1 MTWHEQF
8 LSTNQ
13 KKKSISTQTDLF
25 ALFEEVWKKQESNLT
40 KKQRSMLSDDFYKN
54 SLFEI
59 FSGIDYSNLIRKPLT
74 ESKDYKTLLKEQ
86 EEEPS
91 VEEIK
96 LGLPKLR
103 ISEDWGKPDSAD
115 RQIIQ
120 RFTASVAGETLEE
133 KLLNINNIATG
144 EVQLA
149 SIGQILGTMVVIEV
163 LSAILSQFTEA
174 AGGFIFEGFLAGLF
188 GQDSVQITDVADD
201 DGATGKPITDVE
213 LGGKEYSLKLL
224 NPTTQVKGSWTNMVE
239 HFAGERDH
247 VVYLDA
253 RRSGSGASDS
263 LRFSEFTITLAN
275 FLDVFYK
282 PFVKYL
288 KKGKK
293 VRNKEQLVSTLQD
306 LGDKVFKV
314 TFKTPPAGG
323 RRKTFQNTRKTP
335 EGLSTELP
343 ELISRMEKLPAAEVF
358 FSEEAYN
365 KSQTLKKLFGTPAK
379 FNEVQEAIATGNKE
393 EIIAVLKTT
402 AGYLNSEQFIF
413 TPLQTKQISNEK
425 EIAFLELGDEQLKKT
440 WVLYGDVL
448 RKTVTP
454 VYTFMG
460 RFNENVSKYFMGTE
474 DGDPRKQH
482 AIAAQQD
489 LALLKEATDEAIS
502 AVEQADRRGVE
513 PEQVNESEGDDK
525 MKLSDWDRGNQ
536 WRPEMFANKPRKQ
549 TKKVVDALQQLTR
562 DVFVGPDSQ
571 PQNLPGGIPKNFA
584 NMSNGT
590 TVAAKYKPEDKEKIK
605 ELLSKVSL
613 PPPVKKYSY
622 YFGKAMSQQIEL
634 PMTSREN
641 TSLVMVWIYK
651 EKNQKM
657 NIKPISTQ
665 GDSIQ

>member
-1 MTWHEQF
+1 MSWHKEF
-8 LSTNQ
+8 LSENNQ
-13 KKKSISTQTDLF
+13 KKSISTKGDLF
-25 ALFEEVWKKQESNLT
+25 ALFEEVWKEQESKLT
-40 KKQRSMLSDDFYKN
+40 KQQRSMLSDDFFQN
-54 SLFEI
+54 TLFEI
-59 FSGIDYSNLIRKPLT
+59 FSGIDYSNLTRRPLK
-74 ESKDYKTLLKEQ
+74 EGKDYKTLLKEQ
-86 EEEPS
+86 EDIS

-103 ISEDWGKPDSAD
+103 ISEDWGKPDSGD

-120 RFTASVAGETLEE
+120 RFTASVSGETLEE

-149 SIGQILGTMVVIEV
+149 SIGQVLGTMVVIEV

-188 GQDSVQITDVADD
+188 GEDSVQITDVADD

-213 LGGKEYSLKLL
+213 LGGREYSLKLL

-293 VRNKEQLVSTLQD
+293 VRNKEQLVNTLQD

-314 TFKTPPAGG
+314 TFKTPPMGG
-323 RRKTFQNTRKTP
+323 KRKTFQNNRKTP

-365 KSQTLKKLFGTPAK
+365 KSENLKKLFGTAAK

-402 AGYLNSEQFIF
+402 AGYLNSAQFIF
-413 TPLQTKQISNEK
+413 TPNQTKQIANEK
-425 EIAFLELGDEQLKKT
+425 EIAFLNLGDEQLKKT
-440 WVLYGDVL
+440 WITYGDVL

-460 RFNENVSKYFMGTE
+460 RFNENVSKYFMGTA
-474 DGDPRKQH
+474 DGDSRKEH
-482 AIAAQQD
+482 AMRAQQD
-489 LALLKEATDEAIS
+489 LSLLKEATDEAIS
-502 AVEQADRRGVE
+502 AVEKAEEEGIS
-513 PEQVNESEGDDK
+513 PE
-525 MKLSDWDRGNQ
+525 R
-536 WRPEMFANKPRKQ
+536 
-549 TKKVVDALQQLTR
+549 
-562 DVFVGPDSQ
+562 
-571 PQNLPGGIPKNFA
+571 
-584 NMSNGT
+584 
-590 TVAAKYKPEDKEKIK
+590 AAAEE
-605 ELLSKVSL
+605 
-613 PPPVKKYSY
+613 
-622 YFGKAMSQQIEL
+622 
-634 PMTSREN
+634 
-641 TSLVMVWIYK
+641 
-651 EKNQKM
+651 
-657 NIKPISTQ
+657 
-665 GDSIQ
+665 